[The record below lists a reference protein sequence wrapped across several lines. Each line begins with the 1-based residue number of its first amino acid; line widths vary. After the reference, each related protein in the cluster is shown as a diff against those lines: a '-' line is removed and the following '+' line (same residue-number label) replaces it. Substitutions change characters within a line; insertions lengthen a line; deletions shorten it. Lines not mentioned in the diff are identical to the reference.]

1 MVWFLRW
8 ADICIASMPESCQ
21 KSFQTAEWFHSLG
34 FCFPACFSSP
44 NLLALFF
51 HHVGEGVPYQSYPKS
66 RVWPLPGFFF
76 EGFVHIH
83 SKVIIY
89 HQKVRF
95 SHKKLFGRC
104 SLRPRVSRVD
114 GWQKSNMVNFAPDSH
129 RLANDICMDGCIN
142 SKVAMNNSY
151 SYTKYILWF
160 LLCASVTWKETQFY
174 LQVSSI
180 NVDRARF
187 SRSTFYCVTKQL
199 QHVQIHRATE
209 VLQLFRIDILLF
221 SAVKTVGWCSFSQ
234 TKFI

>member
-1 MVWFLRW
+1 M
-8 ADICIASMPESCQ
+8 
-21 KSFQTAEWFHSLG
+21 
-34 FCFPACFSSP
+34 
-44 NLLALFF
+44 
-51 HHVGEGVPYQSYPKS
+51 
-66 RVWPLPGFFF
+66 
-76 EGFVHIH
+76 
-83 SKVIIY
+83 
-89 HQKVRF
+89 RF

-160 LLCASVTWKETQFY
+160 LLCASVTQMLNIISITITVSDRLTLCTIAWHFPWKETQFY